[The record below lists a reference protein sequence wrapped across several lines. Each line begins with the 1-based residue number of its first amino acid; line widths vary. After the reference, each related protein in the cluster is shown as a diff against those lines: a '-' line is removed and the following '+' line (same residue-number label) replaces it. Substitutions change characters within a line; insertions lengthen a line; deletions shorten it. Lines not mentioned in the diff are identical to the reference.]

1 MKNIKKMDTPD
12 FFIGA
17 RLGLARTKAGIS
29 LEKAAKDTRIRVQRL
44 RELETDDFSGFS
56 HPTYAR
62 LFLLDYAEYLGIPQ
76 DEIRPI
82 LPDRAGAAP
91 GGFQY
96 IDALAA
102 GLGPA
107 AVKFPRRRRFRIL
120 AALAVLVV
128 FLLLLVAGLV
138 TYLTIKR
145 IEVVARSKP
154 LGELTVP
161 SEAPPEAL
169 PAAKISPVVPEETVS
184 EFTAVGEVMPA
195 QESDSVESFEAVVP
209 PAQSPASPT
218 P

>member
-12 FFIGA
+12 FFVGA

-120 AALAVLVV
+120 AALVVLVV
-128 FLLLLVAGLV
+128 FLLLLVAGVV
-138 TYLTIKR
+138 TYLTIKK

-154 LGELTVP
+154 LGELAVP
-161 SEAPPEAL
+161 PEAPPEAA
-169 PAAKISPVVPEETVS
+169 PVAKLPVVPEETVS
-184 EFTAVGEVMPA
+184 EFMAVGEVMPA
-195 QESDSVESFEAVVP
+195 QESDSVESFEPVV
-209 PAQSPASPT
+209 SPAVNPAPPT